1 MPCGS
6 VSGGN
11 SAAGLRTAC
20 KTGIKTGNRTGV
32 GETFEKI
39 LWQRHWH

>member
-11 SAAGLRTAC
+11 SPGIRTAH
-20 KTGIKTGNRTGV
+20 TATLRTGNRTGDA
-32 GETFEKI
+32 ETFEKI
-39 LWQRHWH
+39 